1 MLLTKSTL
9 TGQAGSGKAVE
20 GMPSYKPFQG
30 PWQQGVGWLDEVR
43 FLKVVG
49 PNLVSSCEGVWFLG
63 KKKRG

>member
-1 MLLTKSTL
+1 
-9 TGQAGSGKAVE
+9 
-20 GMPSYKPFQG
+20 
-30 PWQQGVGWLDEVR
+30 LDEVR